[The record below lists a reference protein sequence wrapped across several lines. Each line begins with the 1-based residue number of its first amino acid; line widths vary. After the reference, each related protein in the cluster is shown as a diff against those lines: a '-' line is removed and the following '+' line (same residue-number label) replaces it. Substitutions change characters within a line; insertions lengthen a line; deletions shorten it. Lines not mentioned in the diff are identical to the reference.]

1 MDNNNSRSIIKRSY
15 VCPDS
20 GLVIHFMLP
29 RDTLTQINPAMR
41 NYMKK
46 HRLRS
51 ALVSGIC
58 LMAASLSVAETL
70 NLQRTYELALQNDPQ
85 WAAVKDQYSANQQVI
100 DQGRS
105 TILPQITLRGNVAK
119 NEVEYDGFGDDKF
132 DSKGYSAEIVQP
144 LFRLNN
150 WHTFKRSEALNSQFD
165 ADYHNDTQDF
175 YLRVVTSYL
184 EVLRSNANMEYRKAE
199 QEAISRQLEQSKQR
213 FDVGLVA
220 ITDVH
225 EAQAAYDTA
234 VSERISAETEQ
245 FVALRLLE
253 TITGATVDDVV
264 DLKEDL
270 PILPPDPIDIN
281 QWLTISMEH
290 NAALQS
296 AIFAAKAAEQDYK
309 AKRGDHAPT
318 VDLVGAHAYDSSD
331 SRSLVTSTTNPDTT
345 TNRIAIQVE
354 LPLYSGGNT
363 SANRRQS
370 KYQFLASQDVE
381 RLRRREVIQ
390 DTTNFYQLVIANV
403 AQVNARKQSSL
414 SAKVALDAT
423 QAGYEAGTRTIV
435 DVLNVQ
441 RNLFQNERDY
451 ANSRFD
457 YILNGLRLKRVAGM
471 LTEQE
476 VLALQ
481 QWMKNS

>member
-1 MDNNNSRSIIKRSY
+1 
-15 VCPDS
+15 
-20 GLVIHFMLP
+20 
-29 RDTLTQINPAMR
+29 
-41 NYMKK
+41 MKK
-46 HRLRS
+46 FRLRS
-51 ALVSGIC
+51 VLVSGLC
-58 LMAASLSVAETL
+58 LLSASLSTAETL

-85 WAAVKDQYSANQQVI
+85 WAAVKNQYSANQQVI

-105 TILPQITLRGNVAK
+105 GILPQISLSGNIAR
-119 NEVEYDGFGDDKF
+119 NDTEYEGFGDDDY
-132 DSKGYSAEIVQP
+132 DSKGYAAQIVQP

-150 WHTFKRSEALNSQFD
+150 WHSYQRGKALNSQFE
-165 ADYHNDTQDF
+165 ADFHNDTQAF

-184 EVLRSNANMEYRKAE
+184 EVLRSDANLDFRKAE

-234 VSERISAETEQ
+234 VSERISAETAQ
-245 FVALRLLE
+245 FVARRLLE
-253 TITGATVDDVV
+253 TVTGTTVDNVY

-270 PILPPDPIDIN
+270 PILPPDPIDMN
-281 QWLTISMEH
+281 LWLTTSLEH

-296 AIFAAKAAEQDYK
+296 AIFAAQAAEQDYK

-318 VDLVGAHAYDSSD
+318 VDLVGTHAYDSSD
-331 SRSLVTSTTNPDTT
+331 ATSFITRTTTPDTT
-345 TNRIAIQVE
+345 TNRIAIQVA
-354 LPLYSGGNT
+354 LPLYSGGGI

-370 KYQFLASQDVE
+370 KYQFLAAQDIE
-381 RLRRREVIQ
+381 HLRRREVIQ
-390 DTTNFYQLVIANV
+390 DTTNYYQLVIANV

-414 SAKVALDAT
+414 SARVALDAT

-451 ANSRFD
+451 TNARFD
-457 YILNGLRLKRVAGM
+457 YILNSLRLKLVAGM
-471 LTEQE
+471 LTEEE

-481 QWMKNS
+481 QWIKS